1 MTRKSY
7 LTTNVTRKARKKGVT
22 SVGFTTGGEYTLKG
36 EDFVGFYHTMSDGT
50 VMVGNVH
57 RKKPWRRLRKRY
69 RVKTNKDI
77 ILQPVPKVIE
87 ETKDVKVTST
97 ESEKPTETQKRV
109 EIVEGDVTTFKVGN
123 IEKDGGVITM
133 FGDYEQNQV
142 DIPTYDLS
150 NLNVIDDPD
159 VTFDFVLSIK
169 DGEESI
175 PKMYV
180 TSEFYNALVRNYNN
194 NQPFQT
200 NDIINEK
207 NIIVV
212 DIKPLK
218 QKVEDLRNQ
227 ELELDINLTTT
238 DEKKYVEIFR
248 NLFVNSNY
256 EKDSVKGLNANPTYT
271 ILELLRYISW
281 VVSKPAQ
288 NYDDRLIPAEL
299 LGDYGSIQN
308 TTPSE
313 NEPSK
318 KIGDEKDDDGN
329 STDPSPNLYP
339 PIGRRGVE
347 DEEEVFYNGK
357 TWTWFEDTE
366 TWNRTNSD
374 GDPKGGGR
382 GGDGM
387 FDRD

>member
-1 MTRKSY
+1 MARKIKPS
-7 LTTNVTRKARKKGVT
+7 TKVTRRQNRLGVSEIKT
-22 SVGFTTGGEYTLKG
+22 TTGGEYTFNGKEFIG
-36 EDFVGFYHTMSDGT
+36 YYHLMKDGT
-50 VMVGNVH
+50 AMIGRKH
-57 RKKPWRRLRKRY
+57 RKRNKRILLIERRRKSE
-69 RVKTNKDI
+69 DL
-77 ILQPVPKVIE
+77 ILQPIPKVIE
-87 ETKDVKVTST
+87 RTEDIKVTST
-97 ESEKPTETQKRV
+97 KSDKSNDLETNTRT
-109 EIVEGDVTTFKVGN
+109 EIVEGDVSTYKVGTFS
-123 IEKDGGVITM
+123 KDGGVITL

-142 DIPTYDLS
+142 DVPTYDLS

-180 TSEFYNALVRNYNN
+180 TSEFYNALIRNYNN

-207 NIIVV
+207 NIVVV

-218 QKVEDLRNQ
+218 QKVEDLRVE
-227 ELELDINLTTT
+227 ELSLDINLSN
-238 DEKKYVEIFR
+238 DGDKKYVEILR

-256 EKDSVKGLNANPTYT
+256 QKDDVNGLNPTPTYT

-299 LGDYGSIQN
+299 LGDFKGKEETI
-308 TTPSE
+308 PSE
-313 NEPSK
+313 TEPSK
-318 KIGDEKDDDGN
+318 KIEDEKDDDGN
-329 STDPSPNLYP
+329 STNPSPNLYP

-347 DEEEVFYNGK
+347 DEEEVFYNGRA
-357 TWTWFEDTE
+357 WE
-366 TWNRTNSD
+366 WNADDEVWEKLGTRD
-374 GDPKGGGR
+374 GGGFR
-382 GGDGM
+382 GNDPL
-387 FDRD
+387 DRD

>member
-1 MTRKSY
+1 MARTAKIN
-7 LTTNVTRKARKKGVT
+7 TNPNPRQRRRGVT
-22 SVGFTTGGEYTLKG
+22 TIGLTPGGEYTLKG
-36 EDFVGFYHTMSDGT
+36 EDFVGVYHIMSDGT
-50 VMVGNVH
+50 VMVGDKH
-57 RKKPWRRLRKRY
+57 RNRPRRKIRKRF
-69 RVKTNKDI
+69 RVKSNKDI

-87 ETKDVKVTST
+87 ETEDVKVTST

-123 IEKDGGVITM
+123 IEKDGGSITI

-150 NLNVIDDPD
+150 TLNVIDDPD

-169 DGEESI
+169 DGEESE
-175 PKMYV
+175 PKLYV
-180 TSEFYNALVRNYNN
+180 TSEFYNALIRNYNN

-200 NDIINEK
+200 NDIIQAK
-207 NIIVV
+207 NIVVV

-218 QKVEDLRNQ
+218 EKVEDLRNQ

-238 DEKKYVEIFR
+238 DDKKYVEVFR

-256 EKDSVKGLNANPTYT
+256 EKDNVKGLNANPTYT

-288 NYDDRLIPAEL
+288 SYDERLIPAEL
-299 LGDYGSIQN
+299 LGEYGSIQD

-318 KIGDEKDDDGN
+318 KIEDEKDDDGN
-329 STDPSPNLYP
+329 STDPSPKLYP
-339 PIGRRGVE
+339 PIGRKGIE
-347 DEEEVFYNGK
+347 DAEEVFYNGK

-374 GDPKGGGR
+374 GDPKGGGFK
-382 GGDGM
+382 DL